1 MVDFDKKL
9 KIDRVNQFQH
19 LVKQMAHGTPSEGYT
34 IGEAI
39 RGLPDNLQQFLISEV
54 PDSII
59 RKEHTR
65 RQLNNVE
72 AATLDGEDAIR
83 EAYKEEVF
91 EYNKAEELKN
101 LLGIKAAFPD
111 ILDVIEEVCKCFPER
126 YTLDEISN
134 RLYMKEVG
142 ML

>member
-19 LVKQMAHGTPSEGYT
+19 LVKKMAEGTPAEGYT

-39 RGLPDNLQQFLISEV
+39 HGLPENLQQFILTEI
-54 PDSII
+54 PDNII

-65 RQLNNVE
+65 RRLNDAE
-72 AATLDGEDAIR
+72 GAMLDGEDAIR
-83 EAYKEEVF
+83 EVYKEEVF
-91 EYNKAEELKN
+91 EYNKGEELKQ
-101 LLGIKAAFPD
+101 LLGIKSAFPD
-111 ILDVIEEVCKCFPER
+111 ILDVIEDVCKCFPER
-126 YTLDEISN
+126 YTLEEISN
-134 RLYMKEVG
+134 RLYMKEIG